1 MPGLVDCLAVELSLL
16 LFEALVVFVFFANR
30 CGCLR
35 CNIKRLRSTR
45 SVSAVC
51 SASRG
56 SELWKGCVRNVAC
69 PQSRWSNRT
78 QERYPCTHTRALSMH
93 AHTRALQMHAHTSTT
108 WYMSRRIYS
117 SVNKLRKTP
126 SVNKITPALVS
137 CRCTQAQCVGTPTCQ
152 KIRGRALVL
161 VNKSSN
167 RTGSGEAARARRR
180 VRRGCTCVYLK

>member
-1 MPGLVDCLAVELSLL
+1 MQHQAVAEHTLGVSRLLSKSWERIVERLC
-16 LFEALVVFVFFANR
+16 EK
-30 CGCLR
+30 CGM
-35 CNIKRLRSTR
+35 STVTLIE
-45 SVSAVC
+45 S
-51 SASRG
+51 
-56 SELWKGCVRNVAC
+56 
-69 PQSRWSNRT
+69 
-78 QERYPCTHTRALSMH
+78 HTGALSMH